1 MKVVKILDEQ
11 NSQKEDSK
19 QEELQP
25 AKKFIRLKPFT
36 FIMLIIV
43 LIVGTSGI
51 TILALTFGEKKV
63 VQVRTNT
70 HPQFQKL
77 FDVYD
82 ELSEKYYKEL
92 DEDQMVQGAMTGMI
106 GALDDPY
113 STYMPKAE
121 ADEFNDQ
128 ISSSFEGIGAEIQE
142 KDGQIVIVSPIKNS
156 PAEKAGLKPN
166 DIVKTVDGKS
176 IVGKTANEA
185 VKLIRGE
192 KGTDVTIEF
201 QRGSSKTL
209 HKLTLT
215 RAEIPVETVYASIN
229 KQKIAH
235 IQITSFSDNTYKE
248 LLEKLDQMEDKGMK
262 GLVLDVR
269 QNPGGRLDI
278 AINIASLFVKTGEKV
293 VQVENREGEKEVIN
307 AQDGRKVTVPTTV
320 LIDSGSA
327 SASEILAA
335 AMSESSNV
343 KLVGEK
349 SFGKGTVQT
358 VEDLSDGAT
367 LKFTTAKWLTPD
379 GNWIHEKGV
388 QPNVKVNYPSYAS
401 LPYLDTAKTFK
412 QDDISDS
419 VKVAEKMLEALGYD
433 VGKVDGLY
441 DYQMTVAIQKFQ
453 SDQELEVTGVLNGDT
468 TTQLMDELRKKIKKE
483 DPQLK
488 KAQRIVEAKIK

>member
-1 MKVVKILDEQ
+1 MDEQ
-11 NSQKEDSK
+11 NSQKENQK

-25 AKKFIRLKPFT
+25 AKKYIRLKPFT
-36 FIMLIIV
+36 LIMLIIV

-82 ELSEKYYKEL
+82 ELSTKYYKEL
-92 DEDQMVQGAMTGMI
+92 DEDQMVQGAMTGMM

-142 KDGQIVIVSPIKNS
+142 KDGQIVVVSPIKNS

-215 RAEIPVETVYASIN
+215 RAEIPVETVYASMN

-248 LLEKLDQMEDKGMK
+248 LLEKLDEMESKGMK

-278 AINIASLFVKTGEKV
+278 AINIASLFVKTGETV
-293 VQVENREGEKEVIN
+293 VQVENRDGEKEVAN

-367 LKFTTAKWLTPD
+367 LKYTMAKWLTPD
-379 GNWIHEKGV
+379 GNWIHEKGI
-388 QPNVKVNYPSYAS
+388 QPNVKVKYPSYAS
-401 LPYLDTAKTFK
+401 LPYLDTSKTFK

-419 VKVAEKMLEALGYD
+419 VKVAEKMLDALGYD
-433 VGKVDGLY
+433 VGKIDGLY
-441 DYQMTVAIQKFQ
+441 DYQMTTAVQKFQ
-453 SDQELEVTGVLNGDT
+453 ADHDLEVTGVLKGNT
-468 TTQLMDELRKKIKKE
+468 TTEIMTQLRNKIKKE

-488 KAQRIVEAKIK
+488 KAQSIVEAQIK

>member
-1 MKVVKILDEQ
+1 MKVVKTLDEQ
-11 NSQKEDSK
+11 NSQKENQK

-25 AKKFIRLKPFT
+25 AKKYIRLKPFT
-36 FIMLIIV
+36 LIMLIIV

-82 ELSEKYYKEL
+82 ELSTKYYKEL
-92 DEDQMVQGAMTGMI
+92 DEDQMVQGAMTGMM

-142 KDGQIVIVSPIKNS
+142 KDGQIVVVSPIKNS

-215 RAEIPVETVYASIN
+215 RAEIPVETVYASMN

-248 LLEKLDQMEDKGMK
+248 LLEKLDEMESKGMK

-278 AINIASLFVKTGEKV
+278 AINIASLFVKTGETV
-293 VQVENREGEKEVIN
+293 VQVENRDGEKEVAN

-367 LKFTTAKWLTPD
+367 LKYTMAKWLTPD
-379 GNWIHEKGV
+379 GNWIHEKGI
-388 QPNVKVNYPSYAS
+388 QPNVKVKYPSYAS
-401 LPYLDTAKTFK
+401 LPYLDTSKTFK

-419 VKVAEKMLEALGYD
+419 VKVAEKMLDALGYD
-433 VGKVDGLY
+433 VGKIDGLY
-441 DYQMTVAIQKFQ
+441 DYQMTTAVQKFQ
-453 SDQELEVTGVLNGDT
+453 ADHDLEVTGVLKGNT
-468 TTQLMDELRKKIKKE
+468 TTEIMTQLRNKIKKE

-488 KAQRIVEAKIK
+488 KAQSIVEAQIK

>member
-1 MKVVKILDEQ
+1 MKTLDEQ
-11 NSQKEDSK
+11 NSQKENQK

-25 AKKFIRLKPFT
+25 AKKYIRLKPFT
-36 FIMLIIV
+36 LIMLIIV

-82 ELSEKYYKEL
+82 ELSTKYYKEL
-92 DEDQMVQGAMTGMI
+92 DEDQMVQGAMTGMM

-142 KDGQIVIVSPIKNS
+142 KDGQIVVVSPIKNS

-215 RAEIPVETVYASIN
+215 RAEIPVETVYASMN

-248 LLEKLDQMEDKGMK
+248 LLEKLDEMESKGMK

-278 AINIASLFVKTGEKV
+278 AINIASLFVKTGETV
-293 VQVENREGEKEVIN
+293 VQVENRDGEKEVAN

-367 LKFTTAKWLTPD
+367 LKYTMAKWLTPD
-379 GNWIHEKGV
+379 GNWIHEKGI
-388 QPNVKVNYPSYAS
+388 QPNVKVKYPSYAS
-401 LPYLDTAKTFK
+401 LPYLDTSKTFK

-419 VKVAEKMLEALGYD
+419 VKVAEKMLDALGYD
-433 VGKVDGLY
+433 VGKIDGLY
-441 DYQMTVAIQKFQ
+441 DYQMTTAVQKFQ
-453 SDQELEVTGVLNGDT
+453 ADHDLEVTGVLKGNT
-468 TTQLMDELRKKIKKE
+468 TTEIMTQLRNKIKKE

-488 KAQRIVEAKIK
+488 KAQSIVEAQIK